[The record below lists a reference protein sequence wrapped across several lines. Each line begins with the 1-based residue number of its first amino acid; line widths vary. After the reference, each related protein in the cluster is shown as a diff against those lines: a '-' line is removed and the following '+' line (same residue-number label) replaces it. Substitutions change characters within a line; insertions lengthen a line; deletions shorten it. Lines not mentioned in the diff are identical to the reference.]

1 MSAICT
7 KGVNLE
13 DFLILLARILFGLV
27 FLFSGIAHIR
37 GRAAMEGYAKSKGI
51 PAPGLAVVG
60 SGVLLIV
67 ASLSLMLGIY
77 PEIGALLLII
87 FLIPTAFFMHAYW
100 REKDPMAR
108 MTEQTAFYKDIALL
122 GAAIL
127 FFVWAADIADSKGER
142 GYVLVDQAS
151 ILVIEPSED

>member
-1 MSAICT
+1 M
-7 KGVNLE
+7 E

-60 SGVLLIV
+60 SGIVLIV
-67 ASLSLMLGIY
+67 GSLSLMLGIF

-87 FLIPTAFFMHAYW
+87 FLLPTAFLMHAYW
-100 REKDPMAR
+100 REKDPMTR

-127 FFVWAADIADSKGER
+127 FFVWASSLHHEAGARAFVI
-142 GYVLVDQAS
+142 LPDQAA
-151 ILVIEPSED
+151 VITIN

>member
-1 MSAICT
+1 
-7 KGVNLE
+7 LE

-60 SGVLLIV
+60 SGILLIV
-67 ASLSLMLGIY
+67 ASLSIILGIY

-87 FLIPTAFFMHAYW
+87 FLIPTAFMMHAYW

-108 MTEQTAFYKDIALL
+108 MNEQTAFYKDIALL

-127 FFVWAADIADSKGER
+127 FFAWAAGMHQDEGER
-142 GYVLVDQAS
+142 GFVVLDQAS
-151 ILVIEPSED
+151 VFLIE

>member
-1 MSAICT
+1 M
-7 KGVNLE
+7 E
-13 DFLILLARILFGLV
+13 EFLILLARILFGLV

-60 SGVLLIV
+60 SGILLIV
-67 ASLSLMLGIY
+67 ASLSIMLGIY
-77 PEIGALLLII
+77 PEVGALLLSI
-87 FLIPTAFFMHAYW
+87 FLIPTAFMMHAYW

-108 MTEQTAFYKDIALL
+108 MNEQTAFYKDIALL

-127 FFVWAADIADSKGER
+127 FFVWAADIADSPGER
-142 GYVLVDQAS
+142 GFVVLDQAS
-151 ILVIEPSED
+151 VLVLEPSGD

>member
-1 MSAICT
+1 
-7 KGVNLE
+7 LE

-60 SGVLLIV
+60 SGILLIV
-67 ASLSLMLGIY
+67 ASLSIILGIY
-77 PEIGALLLII
+77 PEVGALLLII
-87 FLIPTAFFMHAYW
+87 FLIPTAFMMHAYW

-108 MTEQTAFYKDIALL
+108 MNEQTAFYKDIALL

-127 FFVWAADIADSKGER
+127 FFAWAAGWHEESGER
-142 GYVLVDQAS
+142 GFVVLDQAS
-151 ILVIEPSED
+151 VLLISPEE

>member
-1 MSAICT
+1 M
-7 KGVNLE
+7 E

-67 ASLSLMLGIY
+67 ASLSIMLGIY
-77 PEIGALLLII
+77 PEVGALLLII
-87 FLIPTAFFMHAYW
+87 FLIPTAFLMHAYW

-108 MTEQTAFYKDIALL
+108 MNEQTAFYKDIALL

-127 FFVWAADIADSKGER
+127 FFVWAAGMHQDEGER
-142 GYVLVDQAS
+142 GFVVLDQAT
-151 ILVIEPSED
+151 VFTIE